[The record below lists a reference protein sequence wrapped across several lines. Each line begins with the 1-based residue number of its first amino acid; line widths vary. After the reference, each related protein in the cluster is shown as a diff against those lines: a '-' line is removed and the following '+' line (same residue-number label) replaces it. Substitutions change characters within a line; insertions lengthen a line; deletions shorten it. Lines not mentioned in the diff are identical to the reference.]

1 MQPPIIS
8 QETAST
14 HDFPVRTAEIGFIN
28 MISVSSAAIVQF
40 GDRGEY
46 TPMLLALAV
55 QREES
60 HATAGKVYFE
70 SYSIFSRPLPVLQDA
85 AFDTYESVT
94 IARSNSTP
102 RISVGCIL
110 ITAVGSS
117 ASIQAGNAMRTTA
130 VSRIKHIR
138 QYKKTKMTPG
148 IC

>member
-1 MQPPIIS
+1 MQPKCDS
-8 QETAST
+8 QETVLDR
-14 HDFPVRTAEIGFIN
+14 DFPVRTAEIGFVNIV
-28 MISVSSAAIVQF
+28 SVSSAAIIQF

-46 TPMLLALAV
+46 TPTLTALAV

-60 HATAGKVYFE
+60 HATAGQVYFE
-70 SYSIFSRPLPVLQDA
+70 SYSIFSRPLPVLQDP
-85 AFDTYESVT
+85 AFDTYESVS

-102 RISVGCIL
+102 RISVGCII

-117 ASIQAGNAMRTTA
+117 ASLQAGNAMRTMA